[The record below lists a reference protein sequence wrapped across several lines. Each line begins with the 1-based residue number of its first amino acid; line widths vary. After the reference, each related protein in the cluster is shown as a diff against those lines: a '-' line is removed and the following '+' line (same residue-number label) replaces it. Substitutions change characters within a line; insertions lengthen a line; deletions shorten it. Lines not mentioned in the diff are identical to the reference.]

1 MQENQIQL
9 DHRIK
14 KAGDLATNAF
24 QYLHKLQTKEKPI
37 VKTGQEFIDVHLQGV
52 LPSDVILYAGNSGTG
67 KTKLLYDTLD
77 SILDENVNKNASN
90 FVTLQYELEM
100 KFLNKIL
107 RDSHSLTKLKKS
119 QILSQEFNEEE
130 KEIIK
135 RYYEGLKDNRR
146 FICEET
152 INTDDFLKMTDEFC
166 ALNKSKDAIWVTL
179 DHCLLVQK
187 SNPHEDVAERLTSH
201 INTLRKKYT
210 NVYFILL
217 SQNNRSSMAVIKD
230 RDNAMIPTTAIIYGS
245 SHFEFLASFIVVIT
259 DPFKL
264 GINSYLKVNP
274 DRYDWL
280 SEYME
285 EPDKNGKVS
294 FSTLANHFIWTLKTR
309 ESDEPYKNLHIRPMT
324 ITQEQKEKMKQSV
337 DKTNNISFTSTP
349 SFQTPIFE
357 REKPV
362 DEIVPPISFANLSN
376 AFGSSDEDDS
386 KPF

>member
-1 MQENQIQL
+1 MQL
-9 DHRIK
+9 DPRIK
-14 KAGDLATNAF
+14 RAGDLATTAF

-77 SILDENVNKNASN
+77 SILDEKVNKNASN

-100 KFLNKIL
+100 RFLNKIL

-119 QILSQEFNEEE
+119 EILSQEFNEEQ

-152 INTDDFLKMTDEFC
+152 INTDDFLKMTDDFC
-166 ALNKSKDAIWVTL
+166 AQNTDKDAIWCTL

-187 SNPHEDVAERLTSH
+187 SNSNEDVAERLTSH
-201 INTLRKKYT
+201 INTLRKKYN

-217 SQNNRSSMAVIKD
+217 SQNNRSSMTVIKD
-230 RDNAMIPTTAIIYGS
+230 RDNAMIPTTSIIYGS

-264 GINSYLKVNP
+264 GVNSYLKVNP
-274 DRYDWL
+274 DRYEWL
-280 SEYME
+280 SEFME

-324 ITQEQKEKMKQSV
+324 LNSEQIEKMRQSV
-337 DKTNNISFTSTP
+337 ETKSTSTP
-349 SFQTPIFE
+349 SFTTPLFNTPPVFE
-357 REKPV
+357 K
-362 DEIVPPISFANLSN
+362 EISLTSFEPS
-376 AFGSSDEDDS
+376 FSSLKDQKNS
-386 KPF
+386 PF

>member
-1 MQENQIQL
+1 MQL
-9 DHRIK
+9 DPRIK
-14 KAGDLATNAF
+14 RAGDLATTAF

-77 SILDENVNKNASN
+77 SILDEKVNKNASN

-100 KFLNKIL
+100 RFLNKIL

-119 QILSQEFNEEE
+119 EILSQEFNEEQ

-152 INTDDFLKMTDEFC
+152 INTDDFLKMTDDFC
-166 ALNKSKDAIWVTL
+166 AQNTDKDAIWCTL

-187 SNPHEDVAERLTSH
+187 SNSNEDVAERLTSH
-201 INTLRKKYT
+201 INTLRKKYN

-217 SQNNRSSMAVIKD
+217 SQNNRSSMTVIKD
-230 RDNAMIPTTAIIYGS
+230 RDNAMIPTTSIIYGS

-264 GINSYLKVNP
+264 GVNSYLKVNP
-274 DRYDWL
+274 DRYEWL
-280 SEYME
+280 SEFME

-324 ITQEQKEKMKQSV
+324 LNSEQIEKMRQSV
-337 DKTNNISFTSTP
+337 ETKSTSTP
-349 SFQTPIFE
+349 SFTTPLFNTPPVFE
-357 REKPV
+357 K
-362 DEIVPPISFANLSN
+362 EIPLTSFEPS
-376 AFGSSDEDDS
+376 FDS
-386 KPF
+386 LKDSENSPF

>member
-1 MQENQIQL
+1 MQL
-9 DHRIK
+9 DPRIK
-14 KAGDLATNAF
+14 KAGDLATVAF
-24 QYLHKLQTKEKPI
+24 QYLHKLQIKEKPI
-37 VKTGQEFIDVHLQGV
+37 IKTGQEFIDVHLKGV
-52 LPSDVILYAGNSGTG
+52 LPSDVLLYAGNSGTG

-77 SILDENVNKNASN
+77 TILDEKVNKNASN

-100 KFLNKIL
+100 RFLNKIL

-119 QILSQEFNEEE
+119 EILSQEFNEEE

-152 INTDDFLKMTDEFC
+152 INTDDFFKMTDEFC
-166 ALNKSKDAIWVTL
+166 SQNTDKDAIWCTL

-187 SNPHEDVAERLTSH
+187 SSSHEDVAETLTAH
-201 INTLRKKYT
+201 INTLRKKYS

-230 RDNAMIPTTAIIYGS
+230 RDNAMIPTTSIIYGS

-264 GINSYLKVNP
+264 GVNSYLKVNP
-274 DRYDWL
+274 ERYDWL
-280 SEYME
+280 SDYME
-285 EPDKNGKVS
+285 DADKNGKVS
-294 FSTLANHFIWTLKTR
+294 FSTLGNHFIWTLKTR

-324 ITQEQKEKMKQSV
+324 LTSDQLDKMKQSIE
-337 DKTNNISFTSTP
+337 DKPFSTP
-349 SFQTPIFE
+349 LFNKTPVFDSLPTQTLVPEFK
-357 REKPV
+357 EKPLPTV
-362 DEIVPPISFANLSN
+362 SLKD
-376 AFGSSDEDDS
+376 AFGSSFEN
-386 KPF
+386 KTEPF

>member
-1 MQENQIQL
+1 MSEIQL
-9 DHRIK
+9 DNRIK
-14 KAGDLATNAF
+14 RAGDLATTAF
-24 QYLHKLQTKEKPI
+24 QYLHKLQTEKSI

-77 SILDENVNKNASN
+77 SILDENVNKDASN
-90 FVTLQYELEM
+90 YVTLQYELEM
-100 KFLNKIL
+100 RFLNKIL
-107 RDSHSLTKLKKS
+107 RDTHSITSRKKS
-119 QILSQEFNEEE
+119 EILSKEFSEED
-130 KEIIK
+130 KELVK

-152 INTDDFLKMTDEFC
+152 INTDDFLKMTDDFC
-166 ALNKSKDAIWVTL
+166 ALNKHKSAIWCTL

-187 SNPHEDVAERLTSH
+187 SSPNEDVAERLTAH
-201 INTLRKKYT
+201 INTLRKKYN

-230 RDNAMIPTTAIIYGS
+230 RDNAMIPTTSIIYGS

-259 DPFKL
+259 DPFKM

-280 SEYME
+280 SEFME

-324 ITQEQKEKMKQSV
+324 LSSEQINKMKQSV
-337 DKTNNISFTSTP
+337 DKTNNISFTSAPTFNTTP
-349 SFQTPIFE
+349 VFE
-357 REKPV
+357 KTV
-362 DEIVPPISFANLSN
+362 SEIVPPISFDQLSSV
-376 AFGSSDEDDS
+376 FGDGDATP
-386 KPF
+386 PF

>member
-1 MQENQIQL
+1 MQL
-9 DHRIK
+9 DPRIK
-14 KAGDLATNAF
+14 RAGDLATTAF

-77 SILDENVNKNASN
+77 SILDEKVNKNASN

-100 KFLNKIL
+100 RFLNKIL

-119 QILSQEFNEEE
+119 EILSQEFNEEQ

-152 INTDDFLKMTDEFC
+152 INTDDFLKMTDDFC
-166 ALNKSKDAIWVTL
+166 AQNTDKDAIWCTL

-187 SNPHEDVAERLTSH
+187 SNSNEDVAERLTSH
-201 INTLRKKYT
+201 INTLRKKYN

-217 SQNNRSSMAVIKD
+217 SQNNRSSMTVIKD
-230 RDNAMIPTTAIIYGS
+230 RDNAMIPTTSIIYGS

-264 GINSYLKVNP
+264 GVNSYLKVNP
-274 DRYDWL
+274 DRYEWL
-280 SEYME
+280 SEFME

-324 ITQEQKEKMKQSV
+324 LNSEQIEKMRQSV
-337 DKTNNISFTSTP
+337 ETKSTSTP
-349 SFQTPIFE
+349 SFTTPLFNTPPVFE
-357 REKPV
+357 K
-362 DEIVPPISFANLSN
+362 EISLTSFEPS
-376 AFGSSDEDDS
+376 FSSLNDPTKS
-386 KPF
+386 PF

>member
-1 MQENQIQL
+1 MQL
-9 DHRIK
+9 DPRIK
-14 KAGDLATNAF
+14 RAGDLATTAF

-77 SILDENVNKNASN
+77 SILDEKVNKNASN

-100 KFLNKIL
+100 RFLNKIL

-119 QILSQEFNEEE
+119 EILSQEFNEEQ

-152 INTDDFLKMTDEFC
+152 INTDDFLKMTDDFC
-166 ALNKSKDAIWVTL
+166 AQNTDKDAIWCTL

-187 SNPHEDVAERLTSH
+187 SNSNEDVAERITSH
-201 INTLRKKYT
+201 INTLRKKYN

-217 SQNNRSSMAVIKD
+217 SQNNRSSMTVIKD
-230 RDNAMIPTTAIIYGS
+230 RDNAMIPTTSIIYGS

-264 GINSYLKVNP
+264 GVNSYLKVNP
-274 DRYDWL
+274 DRYEWL
-280 SEYME
+280 SEFME

-324 ITQEQKEKMKQSV
+324 LNSEQIEKMKQSV
-337 DKTNNISFTSTP
+337 ETKPQATFS
-349 SFQTPIFE
+349 TPIFNST
-357 REKPV
+357 PV
-362 DEIVPPISFANLSN
+362 FEAPVNLN
-376 AFGSSDEDDS
+376 AFEPNFASLSDPNKS
-386 KPF
+386 PF

>member
-1 MQENQIQL
+1 MQL
-9 DHRIK
+9 DPRIK
-14 KAGDLATNAF
+14 RAGDLATTAF

-77 SILDENVNKNASN
+77 TILDEKINKNASN

-100 KFLNKIL
+100 RFLNKIL

-119 QILSQEFNEEE
+119 EILSQEFDEEQ

-152 INTDDFLKMTDEFC
+152 INTDDFLKMTDNFC
-166 ALNKSKDAIWVTL
+166 AQNIDKDAIWCTL

-187 SNPHEDVAERLTSH
+187 SNNNEDVAERLTSH
-201 INTLRKKYT
+201 INTLRKKYS

-230 RDNAMIPTTAIIYGS
+230 RDNAMIPTTSIIYGS

-264 GINSYLKVNP
+264 GVNSYLKVNP

-280 SEYME
+280 SEFME
-285 EPDKNGKVS
+285 DPDKNGKVS

-309 ESDEPYKNLHIRPMT
+309 ESDEPYKNLLIRPMT
-324 ITQEQKEKMKQSV
+324 LSSDQIEKMKQSV
-337 DKTNNISFTSTP
+337 EIKP
-349 SFQTPIFE
+349 QLAFQTPVFTTPIFDA
-357 REKPV
+357 PV
-362 DEIVPPISFANLSN
+362 NLNAFEPSFNSLSN
-376 AFGSSDEDDS
+376 KDNS
-386 KPF
+386 PF

>member
-1 MQENQIQL
+1 MSELKL
-9 DHRIK
+9 DPRIK
-14 KAGDLATNAF
+14 RAGDLATTAF

-77 SILDENVNKNASN
+77 SILDEKVNKNASN

-100 KFLNKIL
+100 RFLNKIL

-119 QILSQEFNEEE
+119 EILSQEFNEEQ

-152 INTDDFLKMTDEFC
+152 INTDDFLKMTDDFC
-166 ALNKSKDAIWVTL
+166 AQNTDKDAIWCTL

-187 SNPHEDVAERLTSH
+187 SNSNEDVAERLTSH
-201 INTLRKKYT
+201 INTLRKKYN

-217 SQNNRSSMAVIKD
+217 SQNNRSSMTVIKD
-230 RDNAMIPTTAIIYGS
+230 RDNAMIPTTSIIYGS

-264 GINSYLKVNP
+264 GVNSYLKVNP
-274 DRYDWL
+274 DRYEWL
-280 SEYME
+280 SEFME

-324 ITQEQKEKMKQSV
+324 LNSEQIEKMRQSV
-337 DKTNNISFTSTP
+337 ETKSATP
-349 SFQTPIFE
+349 SFTTPLFDTPPVFE
-357 REKPV
+357 K
-362 DEIVPPISFANLSN
+362 EISLASFEPS
-376 AFGSSDEDDS
+376 FSSLKDQKNS
-386 KPF
+386 PF

>member
-1 MQENQIQL
+1 MSELKL
-9 DHRIK
+9 DPRIK
-14 KAGDLATNAF
+14 RAGDLATTAF

-77 SILDENVNKNASN
+77 SILDEKVNKNASN

-100 KFLNKIL
+100 RFLNKIL

-119 QILSQEFNEEE
+119 EILSQEFNEEQ

-152 INTDDFLKMTDEFC
+152 INTDDFLKMTDDFC
-166 ALNKSKDAIWVTL
+166 AQNTDKDAIWCTL

-187 SNPHEDVAERLTSH
+187 SNSNEDVAERLTSH
-201 INTLRKKYT
+201 INTLRKKYN

-217 SQNNRSSMAVIKD
+217 SQNNRSSMTVIKD
-230 RDNAMIPTTAIIYGS
+230 RDNAMIPTTSIIYGS

-264 GINSYLKVNP
+264 GVNSYLKVNP
-274 DRYDWL
+274 DRYEWL
-280 SEYME
+280 SEFME

-324 ITQEQKEKMKQSV
+324 LNSEQIEKMRQSV
-337 DKTNNISFTSTP
+337 ETKSATP
-349 SFQTPIFE
+349 SFTTPLFNTPPVFE
-357 REKPV
+357 K
-362 DEIVPPISFANLSN
+362 EIPLASFEPS
-376 AFGSSDEDDS
+376 FSSLNDPTKS
-386 KPF
+386 PF

>member
-1 MQENQIQL
+1 MQL
-9 DHRIK
+9 DPRIK
-14 KAGDLATNAF
+14 RAGDLATTAF

-77 SILDENVNKNASN
+77 TILDEKINKNASN

-100 KFLNKIL
+100 RFLNKIL

-119 QILSQEFNEEE
+119 EILSQEFDEEQ
-130 KEIIK
+130 KEVIK

-152 INTDDFLKMTDEFC
+152 INTDDFLKMTDDFC
-166 ALNKSKDAIWVTL
+166 AQNIDKDAIWCTL

-187 SNPHEDVAERLTSH
+187 SNNNEDVAERLTSH
-201 INTLRKKYT
+201 INTLRKKYS

-230 RDNAMIPTTAIIYGS
+230 RDNAMIPTTSIIYGS

-264 GINSYLKVNP
+264 GVNSYLKVNP

-280 SEYME
+280 SEFME
-285 EPDKNGKVS
+285 DPDKNGKVS

-309 ESDEPYKNLHIRPMT
+309 ESDEPYKNLFIRPMT
-324 ITQEQKEKMKQSV
+324 LSSEQLEKMKQSV
-337 DKTNNISFTSTP
+337 ETPNQSIFTPPTFTSTP
-349 SFQTPIFE
+349 TFE
-357 REKPV
+357 PSIPSPATLN
-362 DEIVPPISFANLSN
+362 D
-376 AFGSSDEDDS
+376 AFGQSFESNKEDDS
-386 KPF
+386 DKPF

>member
-1 MQENQIQL
+1 MQL
-9 DHRIK
+9 DSRIK
-14 KAGDLATNAF
+14 RAGDLATTAF

-77 SILDENVNKNASN
+77 SILDEKVNKNASN

-100 KFLNKIL
+100 RFLNKIL

-119 QILSQEFNEEE
+119 KILSEEFNEEE

-152 INTDDFLKMTDEFC
+152 ITTDDFLKMTDDFC
-166 ALNKSKDAIWVTL
+166 AQNTDKDAIWCTL

-201 INTLRKKYT
+201 INTLRKKYS

-245 SHFEFLASFIVVIT
+245 SHFEFLASFIIVIT

-274 DRYDWL
+274 DRYEWL
-280 SEYME
+280 SDYME
-285 EPDKNGKVS
+285 DPDKNGKVS
-294 FSTLANHFIWTLKTR
+294 FSTLGNHFIWTLKTR
-309 ESDEPYKNLHIRPMT
+309 ESDEAYKNLHIRPMT
-324 ITQEQKEKMKQSV
+324 LTSEQINKMKQSV
-337 DKTNNISFTSTP
+337 DISSTP
-349 SFQTPIFE
+349 SFSIATPVFSMPVFE
-357 REKPV
+357 KEAPLTPVFDLSQAFDPPEK
-362 DEIVPPISFANLSN
+362 A
-376 AFGSSDEDDS
+376 SDA
-386 KPF
+386 PF